1 MLNFLRSNAPWLSAG
16 ALLTFISSFG
26 QTFFISIFAG
36 HIKTDFAL
44 SDGEWGLIYTTGT
57 AASALVMV
65 WAGSLTDLFRVRA
78 LAVVILPLLALACLG
93 MAAAPA
99 AWALPFVIF
108 ALRFTGQ
115 GMLSH
120 IATVAMARWFVATRG
135 KALSIATLGFAV
147 GESLLPLLFVA
158 LMTLFHWQLLWVGAA
173 GVALLALPVVW
184 RLLHA
189 ERTPQSVAHSSMTL
203 GMSNMHWT
211 RRQVL
216 RHWLFWLM
224 VPALLG
230 PSAFVTAFFFQQV
243 HLAEVKELS
252 HVAFVAL
259 FPLYTL
265 SGIIAMIASGLAIDR
280 FGTATLMPLS
290 LLPLAAGF
298 AVLSQTS
305 GVPGLAAGLML
316 MGMTIGANA
325 TLPAAFWA
333 EFYGSAHLGAIKA
346 MATAIM
352 VLGSAIGPGVT
363 GLLIDAGVDFD
374 QQMLG
379 ITVYFVIASA
389 MVGVGISRS
398 RKLLPHAA

>member
-44 SDGEWGLIYTTGT
+44 SDGEWGLIYTSGT

>member
-389 MVGVGISRS
+389 MVSVGISRS